1 MTDFNKKSAE
11 DLTKLVSEKREEI
24 RSLRFSTAGTTKK
37 NVKAVFLARKEVARA
52 LTLINARA
60 RIARE

>member
-24 RSLRFSTAGTTKK
+24 RSLRFSTAGTAKK
-37 NVKAVFLARKEVARA
+37 NVKASFLARKEVARA
-52 LTLINARA
+52 LTEINARKSSVV
-60 RIARE
+60 